1 MTNCVNWRI
10 IWECPSSE
18 QPVWENLK
26 ICADIGFAFFSVE
39 VYTLF
44 KPCSIVS
51 NIMLIRLVQDLRV
64 RLGQTLEW
72 KRNGYENILCTPVT
86 RLQLLP
92 KIVGIVTLETRVN
105 HCNTLFL
112 RFYLTRD
119 VFRPSAAGP

>member
-26 ICADIGFAFFSVE
+26 ICEDIGFVCFSVE

-51 NIMLIRLVQDLRV
+51 DIMLMRLVQDLRV
-64 RLGQTLEW
+64 RLGQILEW
-72 KRNGYENILCTPVT
+72 KRNGYENILCTLVT
-86 RLQLLP
+86 RLQLLLP
-92 KIVGIVTLETRVN
+92 KIVGLVTFETRVK
-105 HCNTLFL
+105 HCNMI
-112 RFYLTRD
+112 R
-119 VFRPSAAGP
+119 SQ